1 MAFLRSHRLLA
12 GVVLLVLA
20 SAAFWYARLPALAPE
35 SGDALVAR
43 VTQGD
48 FRVVV
53 TTTGELRARKF
64 VQIQG
69 PANAQQA
76 ELWNGMRI
84 STLVA
89 EGTVVAE
96 GDVVAELDRGPA
108 ATKASEFQLALQKA
122 EAQYT
127 QAQLDST
134 LNLSKAREELR
145 TMEYALEEKRIA
157 REQAAF
163 EAPSIRRQAEI
174 DLEKAQRAL
183 AQAKID
189 YTTKTQQAVAKMS
202 EVGADLA
209 RQRNRLN
216 IVQEV
221 LAAHTVRAPAPG
233 MVIYAR
239 EWNGKKKGVGS
250 SVSPWEPTV
259 ATLPDLTDMES
270 VTYVNEI
277 DVRRLA
283 VGQAV
288 SIALDADPDKKL
300 TGTVVAVA
308 NVGEQRPN
316 QDAKVFEVKI
326 SVAQADTT
334 LRPGMTTS
342 NAIETQVVANVL
354 SVPIEAVLFEGATS
368 YVVKRSGARLVRQ
381 EIETGVMNDN
391 EMVVRRGLT
400 ADDVVLLSPPPDR
413 ATLPLVPLEGKSP
426 TAPPLPG
433 ADTPTSVPVPRGDTA
448 AAAAPPPSPPT
459 RTPPAAPA
467 TSTP

>member
-1 MAFLRSHRLLA
+1 MRLLRSRRLLA
-12 GVVLLVLA
+12 GVVVLVVA
-20 SAAFWYARLPALAPE
+20 SAAFWYASLPALAPD

-43 VTQGD
+43 VRQGD

-69 PANAQQA
+69 PSNAQQA
-76 ELWNGMRI
+76 ELWNGMKI
-84 STLVA
+84 SSIVA
-89 EGTVVAE
+89 EGTVVQE

-108 ATKASEFQLALQKA
+108 ATKIGEVQLALQKA
-122 EAQYT
+122 EAQYE

-163 EAPSIRRQAEI
+163 EAPSIKRQAEI
-174 DLEKAQRAL
+174 DYEKAQRAL
-183 AQAKID
+183 AQGKVD
-189 YTTKTQQAVAKMS
+189 YTTKVQQARAKMS
-202 EVGADLA
+202 EVGADLE
-209 RQRNRLN
+209 RQRSRLR

-221 LAAHTVRAPAPG
+221 MAGHTVRAPASG
-233 MVIYAR
+233 MVIYVR
-239 EWNGKKKGVGS
+239 EWNGRKKGVGGQ
-250 SVSPWEPTV
+250 VSPWEPTV
-259 ATLPDLTDMES
+259 ATLPDLADMES

-283 VGQAV
+283 VGQPV
-288 SIALDADPDKKL
+288 TMSLDADPDRKL
-300 TGTVVAVA
+300 TGTVTAVA

-326 SVAQADTT
+326 SVADADTT

-342 NAIETQVVANVL
+342 NAIETQVVPNVL
-354 SVPIEAVLFEGATS
+354 AVPIEAVLYEGATP
-368 YVVKRSGARLVRQ
+368 YVIKRSGARLVRQ
-381 EIETGVMNDN
+381 EVETGLMNDD
-391 EMVVRRGLT
+391 EVIVRRGVT

-413 ATLPLVPLEGKSP
+413 DALPLVPLEG
-426 TAPPLPG
+426 TAPATPAAP
-433 ADTPTSVPVPRGDTA
+433 ADTPASVPVPA
-448 AAAAPPPSPPT
+448 
-459 RTPPAAPA
+459 TPAK
-467 TSTP
+467 SGN